1 MHADKQEHTHTPA
14 QRNFRITLW
23 LQGMVCMKCHNWKY
37 SNIMQCQ
44 CVLPRS
50 SVIDDSTIYM
60 YIIWWHVYVAWLCL
74 KVRHA
79 SGRGNFVILFL
90 WILWIIMGTF
100 HFLGIQR
107 DCVRLLCRWMPL
119 GYTSSPATRQGWS
132 ITWIGIVCSALDCRL
147 SRVLPFPQKLIGT
160 HWNMLATAFSFGAS
174 TFSWCSRWKKHRLCI
189 DRMVLLAV
197 CSSGKPMWITE
208 IACSDPNSPERLS
221 AEVG

>member
-1 MHADKQEHTHTPA
+1 MRILRQPHACRQTRTHTHTHQHNA
-14 QRNFRITLW
+14 ISGITLW

-37 SNIMQCQ
+37 GNIMQCQ

-100 HFLGIQR
+100 HFLGIQT
-107 DCVRLLCRWMPL
+107 RLCEIVVQVD
-119 GYTSSPATRQGWS
+119 A
-132 ITWIGIVCSALDCRL
+132 IGIHVFTCYAAGLKYHLDRYRVFGTWLQAFESASISSKIDWNTLEHVGDCFLLRSKYL
-147 SRVLPFPQKLIGT
+147 QLVFTMKEAQT
-160 HWNMLATAFSFGAS
+160 GAL
-174 TFSWCSRWKKHRLCI
+174 TGWYY
-189 DRMVLLAV
+189 
-197 CSSGKPMWITE
+197 
-208 IACSDPNSPERLS
+208 
-221 AEVG
+221 